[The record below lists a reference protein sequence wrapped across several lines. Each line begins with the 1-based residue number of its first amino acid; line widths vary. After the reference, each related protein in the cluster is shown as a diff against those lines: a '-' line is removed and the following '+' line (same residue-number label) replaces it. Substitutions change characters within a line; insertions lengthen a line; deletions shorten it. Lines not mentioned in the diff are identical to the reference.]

1 MRWNC
6 RIVFL
11 ERRRLGFFNR
21 RRRLENVRDMGHFN
35 EINVVRLR
43 GCTSRLRFFNRRM
56 GLENVRDMR
65 HFNVAR
71 LRGCTTLHW
80 LELSEV
86 ISNNAGES
94 FLFIGPGV
102 DRQFRGPLQI
112 VLMRKRQK
120 ER

>member
-1 MRWNC
+1 MGWNC

-11 ERRRLGFFNR
+11 ERCRRGFFNR
-21 RRRLENVRDMGHFN
+21 RRGLENVRDMGQ
-35 EINVVRLR
+35 
-43 GCTSRLRFFNRRM
+43 
-56 GLENVRDMR
+56 
-65 HFNVAR
+65 FNVAR

-86 ISNNAGES
+86 IGNNAGES
-94 FLFIGPGV
+94 FLFIGPRV
-102 DRQFRGPLQI
+102 NRQFRGPLQI